1 MTIEITVRDNEN
13 KWRWNSWAIL
23 PSSPEP
29 EPTSVREKERK
40 EREQTHLLIKDNFW
54 EDFATTDKAGLLLN
68 NIFILCVSVCVSDLA
83 CVCVQVSMCDLMC
96 MNMCLCVCALCMR
109 IHLCALVTSRSA
121 QSRTHI
127 RNVYVIM
134 FYISHCSICLCG
146 TSFCMPIWILLNP
159 SKASSKTSSILIC
172 LAIRLWKGYWQTLIG
187 AAPVV
192 KWAARSV
199 FDIYPCMMTSGDDV
213 ETGH

>member
-68 NIFILCVSVCVSDLA
+68 NIIILCVSVCVSDLA
-83 CVCVQVSMCDLMC
+83 CVCTSVYVWFNVYEYVSVCVCTLHADTSVC
-96 MNMCLCVCALCMR
+96 IGHVTIRTIPNSHQKCLCDHVLYFPLLNM
-109 IHLCALVTSRSA
+109 L
-121 QSRTHI
+121 
-127 RNVYVIM
+127 M
-134 FYISHCSICLCG
+134 WYIFLYAH
-146 TSFCMPIWILLNP
+146 LNP
-159 SKASSKTSSILIC
+159 SES
-172 LAIRLWKGYWQTLIG
+172 
-187 AAPVV
+187 
-192 KWAARSV
+192 
-199 FDIYPCMMTSGDDV
+199 F
-213 ETGH
+213 